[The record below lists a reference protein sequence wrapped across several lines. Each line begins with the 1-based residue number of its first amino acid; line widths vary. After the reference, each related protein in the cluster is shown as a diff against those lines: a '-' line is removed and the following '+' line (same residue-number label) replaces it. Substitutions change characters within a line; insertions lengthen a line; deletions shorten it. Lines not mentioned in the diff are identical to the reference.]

1 MMAPR
6 KPTDKMWVD
15 RALHEN
21 RIFLQNEVLLAA
33 DPMLETT
40 CPGNPWEYFTCR
52 EVEAL
57 ACIFAAAGRQ
67 DVYDFIIYQHCLA
80 DDAEEVD
87 FHLSM
92 YGIDSAPPKPLGKEH
107 SDV

>member
-1 MMAPR
+1 MAPR
-6 KPTDKMWVD
+6 KPTEKIWVE
-15 RALHEN
+15 RTLHDN
-21 RIFLQNEVLLAA
+21 RLFLQNEVLLAA

-40 CPGNPWEYFTCR
+40 SPGNPWAGFSCS

-67 DVYDFIIYQHCLA
+67 DVYDFIIHAHALE

-92 YGIDSAPPKPLGKEH
+92 YGDGAPPAPLGREH
-107 SDV
+107 ADV